1 MNSFPGCSGLD
12 RVDHGTEAKAVTHG
26 LRYNADLNNRIEAA
40 TKPGGFSSPNT
51 FLRAAI
57 KRELAGLE
65 SGVDVAEQSIA
76 ASLDR
81 IARGNLQFAVRPPGV
96 VRFRRCA
103 GEDVLDLCQKRRG
116 MCTLNLSPAPKR
128 AMTGLSRTKE
138 HSTIFT
144 RFGASGMR
152 AWSR

>member
-1 MNSFPGCSGLD
+1 LD

-40 TKPGGFSSPNT
+40 TKPGGSSSPNT

-57 KRELAGLE
+57 KRELAGRE

-81 IARGNLQFAVRPPGV
+81 IAREICNLWLGQQALFAFVDALAKTFLTCARTAEGCARSISRP
-96 VRFRRCA
+96 RQSA
-103 GEDVLDLCQKRRG
+103 L
-116 MCTLNLSPAPKR
+116 
-128 AMTGLSRTKE
+128 
-138 HSTIFT
+138 
-144 RFGASGMR
+144 
-152 AWSR
+152 